1 VLLGFWLLTK
11 PEEWEAKRH
20 FDVPAQLDDA
30 ATEASPAAACF
41 AGSKS
46 GVAYRRLVGSSSP
59 PPTGSSGTP
68 TPRSSTSPSRI
79 RRVPRLRS
87 VPCVGP
93 VTWVQLGRG
102 PAARPLAHSLAA
114 DSGRL

>member
-46 GVAYRRLVGSSSP
+46 GVA
-59 PPTGSSGTP
+59 
-68 TPRSSTSPSRI
+68 
-79 RRVPRLRS
+79 
-87 VPCVGP
+87 
-93 VTWVQLGRG
+93 
-102 PAARPLAHSLAA
+102 
-114 DSGRL
+114 